1 MEERRYI
8 EAYSAALLLG
18 VFSVLIVFLADWLKH
33 SHEKKRLVLFVDDG
47 NP

>member
-18 VFSVLIVFLADWLKH
+18 GFSVLIVFLADWLKH
-33 SHEKKRLVLFVDDG
+33 SYEKKKLVLSVDDG